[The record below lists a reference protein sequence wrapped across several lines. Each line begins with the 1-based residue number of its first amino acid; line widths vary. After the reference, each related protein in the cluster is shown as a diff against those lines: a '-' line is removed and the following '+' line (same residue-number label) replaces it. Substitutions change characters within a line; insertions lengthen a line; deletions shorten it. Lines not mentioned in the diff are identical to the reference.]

1 MIWVVSV
8 CFRVLDVEENK
19 NFFLNRKFYV
29 ITMGHLYQHVCVME
43 GRFQNVYVEDNCN
56 FFLKRDFYVITLDLL
71 YQIVDV
77 TGGRFQNVCVMGERF
92 QIWATWP
99 QI

>member
-1 MIWVVSV
+1 MVWVVSV
-8 CFRVLDVEENK
+8 CFRVLDFLLEENR
-19 NFFLNRKFYV
+19 NFFLKREFYV
-29 ITMGHLYQHVCVME
+29 ITMCLLYQNGCVTG
-43 GRFQNVYVEDNCN
+43 GRFQNVYVQENCN
-56 FFLKRDFYVITLDLL
+56 FFLKRDLL

>member
-1 MIWVVSV
+1 M
-8 CFRVLDVEENK
+8 K
-19 NFFLNRKFYV
+19 RKFYV
-29 ITMGHLYQHVCVME
+29 ITMGLHYQNDCVTG
-43 GRFQNVYVEDNCN
+43 GRFQNVYVEENCN

-71 YQIVDV
+71 YQIMDV

-99 QI
+99 QN

>member
-19 NFFLNRKFYV
+19 NFFLKRKFYV
-29 ITMGHLYQHVCVME
+29 IVMGHLYQHVCVMG
-43 GRFQNVYVEDNCN
+43 GRFQNVT
-56 FFLKRDFYVITLDLL
+56 TLDLI

-77 TGGRFQNVCVMGERF
+77 TGERFQNVCVMGGRF

-99 QI
+99 QN